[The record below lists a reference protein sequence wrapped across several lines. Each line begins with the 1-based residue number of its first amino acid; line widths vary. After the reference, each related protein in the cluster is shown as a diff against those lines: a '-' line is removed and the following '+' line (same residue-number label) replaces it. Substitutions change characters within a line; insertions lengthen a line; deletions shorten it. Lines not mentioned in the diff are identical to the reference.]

1 MLRTVKV
8 IRAVATLEGTAEW
21 LERWMQKVK
30 FCSWRRNQ
38 YIKTSEKKLNGRDT
52 RLDAKK

>member
-38 YIKTSEKKLNGRDT
+38 YIKTSEK
-52 RLDAKK
+52 